1 MAQKEGQGVGKR
13 RFLSGMLPYIVPWDS
28 IHTTAIT
35 LGSEWGSIQILKLAA
50 GGGRETSL
58 SLLHHSRDVPGI
70 MKRNINE
77 GWPPA
82 DDPAAGTMAPSEV
95 RQAEMPSRYDY
106 LCLHLGT
113 HTEGYETPP
122 HHPHPRI
129 C

>member
-95 RQAEMPSRYDY
+95 RQAEMLSRYDY
-106 LCLHLGT
+106 LCLHVERRLYIFN
-113 HTEGYETPP
+113 HWMPP
-122 HHPHPRI
+122 TSSI
-129 C
+129 